1 MVAASTEEVEALG
14 APQLVPPAVVGG
26 GVTMVGT
33 QAAVAKDE
41 EGWEAGVAAAERAAA
56 ARAAAALA
64 VVGAVVVVLPAWV
77 VVGWVVAERAMAAT
91 ARVVVVTVAEMPVWA
106 AVARGAA
113 VVVTAR
119 VREWMGV
126 AARGAGVVA
135 MATATTGVGKGDS
148 GGKCAHKSKRSGR
161 GGTSTAW
168 GGPSVAGR
176 APQSRRSRSLC
187 SLRRSAT
194 ARLAPKSSNL
204 P

>member
-106 AVARGAA
+106 AVARGAV

-126 AARGAGVVA
+126 EARGVGVVA
-135 MATATTGVGKGDS
+135 MATVGKGDS

-168 GGPSVAGR
+168 GGPSVGGR
-176 APQSRRSRSLC
+176 SPRSRRSRSLC

-204 P
+204 PSA